1 MTGRPGSRAALSTAA
16 LAAVLTIALA
26 AAVGPGAL
34 LWFAPLLALIVPL
47 IAGRFPGEAA
57 LHAYRS
63 ARSARGALHRRRD
76 ARSATVRRRTPR
88 AAGHCGRVL
97 AFSLAERGPPA
108 GALAG

>member
-63 ARSARGALHRRRD
+63 ARGALHRRRD